1 VPEFSRQAPRT
12 VPFDARLFDAVLFD
26 VDDTLVDFAGAARL
40 ALLDVVR
47 EHLADLPGGPDEG
60 PAGLVGAADR
70 AWDQVSETE
79 YRRFTDGEV
88 DFEQMRINR
97 MAAFLRTIG
106 RPGADRLSHE
116 LLEDHRNSAIFGHFR
131 VFDDVPACLD
141 RLHRAGV
148 TVRVLS
154 NSDGAYQRAKLTAV
168 GLGDLGDSGFY
179 SGELGVAKPD
189 PRIFRAAAEA
199 LGLPTDRITYVG
211 DRWDVDVLGSAAA
224 GMRPVWLNRTAQ
236 SRRPDSK
243 DAAVPALE
251 IGSLDELDIEP

>member
-1 VPEFSRQAPRT
+1 VPEADQPPPGTVARGAGAP
-12 VPFDARLFDAVLFD
+12 DAVWFD

-47 EHLADLPGGPDEG
+47 EHLQELPSGPDEG
-60 PAGLVGAADR
+60 PSGLVGAADR
-70 AWDQVSETE
+70 AWEQVSETE
-79 YRRFTDGEV
+79 YRRFTAGEV
-88 DFEQMRINR
+88 DFEQMRVNR

-116 LLEDHRNSAIFGHFR
+116 LLEDRRNSAIFGHFR
-131 VFDDVPACLD
+131 LFGDVPACLD

-154 NSDGAYQRAKLTAV
+154 NSDGAYQRAKLAAV

-189 PRIFRAAAEA
+189 PRIFRAAAEQ
-199 LGLPTDRITYVG
+199 LGLPTGRISYVG
-211 DRWDVDVLGSAAA
+211 DRWDVDVLGAAAA

-236 SRRPDSK
+236 PRRPDSR
-243 DAAVPALE
+243 DAAVPVLE